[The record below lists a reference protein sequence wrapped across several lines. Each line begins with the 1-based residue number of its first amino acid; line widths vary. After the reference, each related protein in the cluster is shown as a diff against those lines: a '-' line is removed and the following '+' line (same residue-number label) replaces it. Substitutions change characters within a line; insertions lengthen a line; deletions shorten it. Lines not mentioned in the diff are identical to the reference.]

1 MPLIHN
7 FKGNMEISQKEI
19 QTLEKQVS
27 PLVQEAGNY
36 IIDSIE
42 AIDNASLFLRKVKE
56 AENNLEAKRLE
67 FTAPLNQSLKAINET
82 FRQLKTPLT
91 QARELLTGKIL
102 NWKRAETERLAKEEA
117 RRRAIQEAHE
127 KAGHQVNAPVVLER
141 PETKIG
147 NTQTRKVWVFKVIDF
162 SKIPDEYKSI
172 NQVAVNQAIRDGARE
187 IGGLEIY
194 QEEKLSIVGR

>member
-1 MPLIHN
+1 
-7 FKGNMEISQKEI
+7 MEISQKEI

-27 PLVQEAGNY
+27 PLAQEAGNY

-82 FRQLKTPLT
+82 FRQLKSPLT
-91 QARELLTGKIL
+91 QARELLTGRIL
-102 NWKRAETERLAKEEA
+102 SWKRLETERLAKEEA

-147 NTQTRKVWVFKVIDF
+147 NTQTRKVWTFRVIDF
-162 SKIPDEYKSI
+162 SKIPDEYKLI
-172 NQVAVNQAIRDGARE
+172 NQVTVNQAIRDGARE

>member
-1 MPLIHN
+1 
-7 FKGNMEISQKEI
+7 MEISKKEI

-27 PLVQEAGNY
+27 PLAQEAGNY

-82 FRQLKTPLT
+82 FRQLKSPLT
-91 QARELLTGKIL
+91 QARELLTGRIL
-102 NWKRAETERLAKEEA
+102 SWKRLETERLAKEEA

-147 NTQTRKVWVFKVIDF
+147 NTQTRKVWTFRVIDF
-162 SKIPDEYKSI
+162 SKIPDEYKLI
-172 NQVAVNQAIRDGARE
+172 NQVTVNQAIRDGARE